1 MSGVIDKGRNMNSLT
16 KLTIIPDT
24 RYSSEELGKKFDLY
38 QKDAHFFSS
47 AYAYMH
53 GKLEELVGF
62 DLFSTL
68 EPNEDLEDGI
78 YDADFDGQPCKLFL
92 WTRVERRR
100 GLVVLCDDT
109 ESVQYAQECYDRKA
123 YSL

>member
-1 MSGVIDKGRNMNSLT
+1 MNGVTDKERDMSSLT

-24 RYSSEELGKKFDLY
+24 RYSDEELGKKFDLY
-38 QKDAHFFSS
+38 QKDAYFFNS
-47 AYAYMH
+47 AYLH
-53 GKLEELVGF
+53 GKLQDLVEF

-68 EPNEDLEDGI
+68 EPNESLQDGI
-78 YDADFDGQPCKLFL
+78 YDADFDEMPCKLFL
-92 WTRVERRR
+92 WTSFERRR

-123 YSL
+123 SVL

>member
-1 MSGVIDKGRNMNSLT
+1 MKSHT
-16 KLTIIPDT
+16 KITIIPDT
-24 RYSSEELGKKFDLY
+24 RYSDQELGEKFDLY
-38 QKDAHFFSS
+38 QKDAHFFSF
-47 AYAYMH
+47 AYLH

-78 YDADFDGQPCKLFL
+78 YDADFDGQLCKFFL
-92 WTRVERRR
+92 WTSFERRR

-109 ESVQYAQECYDRKA
+109 KSMEYAQECYDRKA
-123 YSL
+123 STL